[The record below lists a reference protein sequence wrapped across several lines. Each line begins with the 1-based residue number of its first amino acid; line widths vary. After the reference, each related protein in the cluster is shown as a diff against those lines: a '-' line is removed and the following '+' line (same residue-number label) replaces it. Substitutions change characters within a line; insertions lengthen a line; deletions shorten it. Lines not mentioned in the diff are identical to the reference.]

1 MTDGTIINTIGE
13 PALLEQT
20 AEEAIELAHACLKLA
35 RKLRA
40 ENPTPIKACDLYEA
54 IMSEWAD
61 VDVCITELT
70 RLLWWDDSFVSAVED
85 FKTNR
90 WEARLNEDS
99 RKRTP

>member
-1 MTDGTIINTIGE
+1 MIIDTIGE

-20 AEEAIELAHACLKLA
+20 AEECTELAHACLKLA

-70 RLLWWDDSFVSAVED
+70 RLPWWDDSFVSAVED
-85 FKTNR
+85 FKINR
-90 WEARLNEDS
+90 WERRIDES
-99 RKRTP
+99 RSKGTP

>member
-1 MTDGTIINTIGE
+1 MTDGTIISIIGE

-40 ENPTPIKACDLYEA
+40 ENPTPIKTCDLYEA

-70 RLLWWDDSFVSAVED
+70 GRPWWDDSYVSAVED
-85 FKTNR
+85 FKTKR
-90 WEARLNEDS
+90 WRDRLNENS
-99 RKRTP
+99 RKGTP

>member
-1 MTDGTIINTIGE
+1 MTDRTIINTIGE

-40 ENPTPIKACDLYEA
+40 ENPTPIKACDLHEA

-90 WEARLNEDS
+90 WEARLNES
-99 RKRTP
+99 RSKGTP

>member
-1 MTDGTIINTIGE
+1 MIIDTIGE
-13 PALLEQT
+13 PAMLEQT

-70 RLLWWDDSFVSAVED
+70 RLPWWDNSFVSAVED
-85 FKTNR
+85 FKMNR
-90 WEARLNEDS
+90 WERRIDES
-99 RKRTP
+99 RS

>member
-1 MTDGTIINTIGE
+1 MIINAIGE

-70 RLLWWDDSFVSAVED
+70 ERPWWDDGFVSAVED
-85 FKTNR
+85 FKMKR
-90 WEARLNEDS
+90 WRDRLNENS
-99 RKRTP
+99 RKGTP

>member
-1 MTDGTIINTIGE
+1 MSDGPIINIIGE
-13 PALLEQT
+13 PALLEQL
-20 AEEAIELAHACLKLA
+20 AEECTELAHACLKLA

-70 RLLWWDDSFVSAVED
+70 RLPWWDDSFVSAVED